1 MGASSV
7 RKSKKRKKDFMIAFK
22 ESKGIITYACD
33 AIGVSRQTYYYWMS
47 TDEKFKQEIDDIN
60 ESTIDL
66 VEHKL
71 LSLINKEDTTAIIFY
86 LKTKGR
92 NRGYIE
98 RYEQEITSH
107 PFTELMK
114 RASQTEETEE

>member
-33 AIGVSRQTYYYWMS
+33 AIGVSRQTFYYWMS

>member
-1 MGASSV
+1 
-7 RKSKKRKKDFMIAFK
+7 MIAFK